1 MGMKDFPYTITVPK
15 SRGDSHASQTVWC
28 EQKFGKRW
36 SVIDN
41 RDGVW
46 CCFWGGRGLP
56 GFYKWEFQNEQ
67 DALLFSLRWL

>member
-1 MGMKDFPYTITVPK
+1 MKDFKYIITVPK
-15 SRGDSHASQTVWC
+15 SRGDSHAAQTVWC

-36 SVIDN
+36 SVVDN

-46 CCFWGGRGLP
+46 CCFWGGRAIP
-56 GFYKWEFQNEQ
+56 GVYKWEFQNEQ